1 MPSATHPD
9 PPVIPKWKRPQKTS
23 EVLDWADIKV
33 INLETFGSPG
43 EKTRLAEEL
52 RDAVSGGVPL
62 LHIMCGL
69 TIVGTHYGILLCYWN
84 RIHTERGRP
93 AI

>member
-33 INLETFGSPG
+33 INLG
-43 EKTRLAEEL
+43 RLAEEL